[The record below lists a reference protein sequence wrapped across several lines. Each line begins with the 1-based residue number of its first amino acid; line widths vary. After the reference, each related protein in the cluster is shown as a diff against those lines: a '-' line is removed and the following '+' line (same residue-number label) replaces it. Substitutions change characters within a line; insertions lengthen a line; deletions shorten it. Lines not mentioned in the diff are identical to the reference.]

1 MKQVAQQEA
10 ERARFVVE
18 KVSERVNMYHKM
30 CMMFFHRTFR
40 NETQPKLEL
49 RDSFNFRQLER

>member
-18 KVSERVNMYHKM
+18 KVSSTHQSSVRFLLCNMLN
-30 CMMFFHRTFR
+30 T
-40 NETQPKLEL
+40 
-49 RDSFNFRQLER
+49 